1 MNGAF
6 RFDPDEPDVLT
17 PETTARMVLPSRIGT
32 MVQEQ
37 GRRLPSWLPVFF
49 GVGAIAYFLPR
60 HEPGFLCPAVVFC
73 GALVIV
79 ATLWRRPLAR
89 LGGFA
94 LLIASAGFLDVQ
106 LCAHRQPD
114 MPYLPSRAVI
124 LSGEVARIDA
134 VAETNGQAN
143 RRVVLKRVVFESGL
157 DIGMSPLRRTL
168 RISLKARDPAVFLP
182 GARLRMRALLRL
194 TPWPSSPGGRDM
206 QREAWFAGQAGTG
219 TVLGTVSVLSG
230 GRTPLLEH
238 TREAIAA
245 SLMTWLPDQRG
256 AIAATLLAGETAS
269 LSTQTRDDF
278 AVSGLAHLLAVA
290 GLHLGLVMGFVVMA
304 LRLLMA
310 ACPPVALRWPCR
322 EIAVI
327 VGFVAGGLYVLLT
340 GSHLPA
346 VRALGMAAFGTVAL
360 LAGRRVLSMRAL
372 ALVALG
378 IMAFAPYVVLDVSF
392 QMSFAAVMALIAAY
406 DVMRGGLLNLR
417 GEGGV
422 LRGAGT
428 HGVALVL
435 TSVVAGLA
443 TLPVSL
449 AHFGLF
455 QPWFVLA
462 NLLAVPLAGL
472 WVMPAGI
479 IALLLMPLGLARL
492 PVHVMGAGIAL
503 IMRMAHGVAGFPV
516 AVTPVPAMPGWGL
529 LLYLLGL
536 CFLCLWR
543 GKARLCGLLPIL
555 FAMASPW
562 LVARPDVLVAPDAGS
577 MAVRVDEG
585 LAVGMGSGLDRL
597 VVRDW
602 TQALA
607 LPTVDLADVGT
618 CDGSFC
624 RVKTA
629 GGVVLMRP
637 QDRSDGFDVPPEAF
651 CREAS
656 LFVTQSPAREA
667 CPGLPFI
674 DRFSVWRDGAFA
686 AYAGPHGWKLVSDRA
701 WRGDRFWVPAP
712 GSRGVPNL
720 PMAQAE

>member
-1 MNGAF
+1 MNSAF
-6 RFDPDEPDVLT
+6 SLDLDELDDRI
-17 PETTARMVLPSRIGT
+17 PETTARMVTPSRIES
-32 MVQEQ
+32 VVHKQ
-37 GRRLPSWLPVFF
+37 GRRLASWLPVLF
-49 GVGAIAYFLPR
+49 GMGALGYFLPYR
-60 HEPGFLCPAVVFC
+60 EPEVLYPMLVFC
-73 GALVIV
+73 GAITLVV
-79 ATLWRRPLAR
+79 ALWRHPIAR
-89 LGGFA
+89 LSGFA
-94 LLIASAGFLDVQ
+94 LLMLSAGFLDVQ
-106 LCAHRQPD
+106 LCAHRQPG

-124 LSGEVARIDA
+124 LSGEVDRIDA
-134 VAETNGQAN
+134 IAEANGQAG
-143 RRVVLKRVVFESGL
+143 RRVTLKHVVFESGL
-157 DIGMSPLRRTL
+157 DIGMAPLRRTL
-168 RISLKARDPAVFLP
+168 KISLKAGDPAVFLP
-182 GARLRMRALLRL
+182 GARVRMRALLRL
-194 TPWPSSPGGRDM
+194 IPWPSLPGGRDM
-206 QREAWFAGQAGTG
+206 QREAWFAVQAGTG
-219 TVLGTVSVLSG
+219 NALGMVSVLSG
-230 GRTPLLEH
+230 GRAPLLER

-245 SLMTWLPDQRG
+245 RIITLLPDQRG

-269 LSTQTRDDF
+269 LSTQTRSDF

-290 GLHLGLVMGFVVMA
+290 GLHLGLVMGFVVVT

-310 ACPPVALRWPCR
+310 ACPPIALRWPCR

-327 VGFVAGGLYVLLT
+327 VGFAAGCIYVLLT
-340 GSHLPA
+340 GCHLPA

-406 DVMRGGLLNLR
+406 DAMRGGLLNLR
-417 GEGGV
+417 GEGGL
-422 LRGAGT
+422 LRGAGS

-435 TSVVAGLA
+435 TSAVAGLA

-449 AHFGLF
+449 AHFGLL

-479 IALLLMPLGLARL
+479 IALLLMPLGLASL
-492 PVHVMGAGIAL
+492 PVHVMSAGIAL
-503 IMRMAHGVAGFPV
+503 IMRMAHGVAGLP
-516 AVTPVPAMPGWGL
+516 AAETPIPAMPGWGL
-529 LLYLLGL
+529 LLYMLGL

-543 GKARLCGLLPIL
+543 GKVRLYGLLPIL
-555 FAMASPW
+555 LAMASPW
-562 LVARPDVLVAPDAGS
+562 LVTRPDVLVAADAGS
-577 MAVRVDEG
+577 MAARVDEG
-585 LAVGMGSGLDRL
+585 IAVGMGSGLDRF

-602 TQALA
+602 AQALA
-607 LPTVDLADVGT
+607 RPTVDLSDVGA
-618 CDGSFC
+618 CEGSFC
-624 RVKTA
+624 RVMTD
-629 GGVVLMRP
+629 GGMVLMRP
-637 QDRSDGFDVPPEAF
+637 QDRSDGFEPPAEAL

-656 LFVTQSPAREA
+656 LFVTQSPVREGCA
-667 CPGLPFI
+667 GLPFI

-701 WRGDRFWVPAP
+701 WRGDRLWVPAP